1 MKIVTAQSAAISGI
15 TNVPAKENVAA
26 RPITGRGS
34 DTVQFETSARYLE
47 AAMKERPLEAL
58 AAYVDSD
65 PSPTAVAQ
73 HLLDK
78 GFDL

>member
-15 TNVPAKENVAA
+15 TNAPAKENVAA
-26 RPITGRGS
+26 RPVTGRGS

-58 AAYVDSD
+58 NAYADSD
-65 PSPTAVAQ
+65 PSSITVAR
-73 HLLDK
+73 HLLNK
-78 GFDL
+78 GFDV

>member
-1 MKIVTAQSAAISGI
+1 MKIVTAQSAAIAGI
-15 TNVPAKENVAA
+15 TSAPAKENVAA
-26 RPITGRGS
+26 RPVTGPGS
-34 DTVQFETSARYLE
+34 DTVQFETGARYLE

-65 PSPTAVAQ
+65 PSSNTVAQ